1 MQETLDM
8 NGNWK
13 TQSEANCELSGLSEK
28 KSCSCILR
36 FRYNKFSEISPTYY
50 DKLELDFLHL
60 VFVVPD
66 LKSHQRLF

>member
-28 KSCSCILR
+28 K
-36 FRYNKFSEISPTYY
+36 
-50 DKLELDFLHL
+50 KLLLHT
-60 VFVVPD
+60 
-66 LKSHQRLF
+66 